1 MSLAP
6 RRHWSSLDEQ
16 FPVYR
21 AALLSGIV
29 ELMAALSVAIPAYLA
44 FAQAGASQAVDA
56 MLASNGW
63 RTATNQSGATT
74 AGAQLQWVSQFF
86 GPLTFVVATPI
97 GALSFYLVATGFLRI
112 VTAWVD
118 DPQGDPLLTIAD
130 WLLFRSKTKR
140 EVRQKKELRE
150 SLEGAEVADR
160 VVTGAKAGIPDAE
173 LVVIASRVKAGWV
186 KGAFIITDDK
196 WYRLGEPVHRD
207 TPNGLRTLYPMS
219 EVRDLEV
226 MRKGIPY
233 RMPT

>member
-1 MSLAP
+1 MA
-6 RRHWSSLDEQ
+6 
-16 FPVYR
+16 R
-21 AALLSGIV
+21 AALFSGMV
-29 ELMAALSVAIPAYLA
+29 EFAAAMAIAIPAYLA

-63 RTATNQSGATT
+63 RTATNQSGSTV

-97 GALSFYLVATGFLRI
+97 GALSLYLVVTSFIRI
-112 VTAWVD
+112 ISAWVD
-118 DPQGDPLLTIAD
+118 DPHGDPLLTFAD

-140 EVRQKKELRE
+140 EMRQKKELRE
-150 SLEGAEVADR
+150 SLEGAEVHDR

-173 LVVIASRVKAGWV
+173 LVVITSRFKPGWV

-196 WYRLGEPVHRD
+196 WYRLAEPVHRD

-226 MRKGIPY
+226 LRNGIPY
-233 RMPT
+233 RMPS